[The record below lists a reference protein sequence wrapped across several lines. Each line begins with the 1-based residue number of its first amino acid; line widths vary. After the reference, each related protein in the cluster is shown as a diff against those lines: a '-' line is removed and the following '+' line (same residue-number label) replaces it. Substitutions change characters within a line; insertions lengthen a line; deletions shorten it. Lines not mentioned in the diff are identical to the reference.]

1 MGQLRQA
8 HCPVGTKP
16 GLTIRGKMLPPLLLG
31 FTVSAIA
38 VFATA
43 SLAGSA
49 LRSTLSPGTNLIVV
63 PVLSLCFVM
72 DIVFPHMRRTLFRR
86 QAPETLA
93 KRFPAPI
100 TGLLWG
106 LDTGTVIST
115 FRASAAS
122 WAALMLAFAG
132 WTPWWGG
139 VAYAGAFCLPLGFL
153 ILTYRAARDDGG
165 ESLRTRSTE
174 SLVPALLSR
183 VSHVRYAAAVTTLV
197 GIVVAAETAL

>member
-8 HCPVGTKP
+8 HRPVGTKP
-16 GLTIRGKMLPPLLLG
+16 GLTYRGKMLPPLLLG

-38 VFATA
+38 VFATV

-49 LRSTLSPGTNLIVV
+49 LRSTHSLGTNLIVV
-63 PVLSLCFVM
+63 PVLSLCFAS
-72 DIVFPHMRRTLFRR
+72 DIVFPRMRRTLFRR
-86 QAPETLA
+86 QAPLSFA
-93 KRFPAPI
+93 GRFPAPI

-115 FRASAAS
+115 FRTSAAS

-132 WTPWWGG
+132 WTPLWGG
-139 VAYAGAFCLPLGFL
+139 VAYAGGFCLPLGFL
-153 ILTYRAARDDGG
+153 ILTHRATRDDGG

-174 SLVPALLSR
+174 SLVPVLLSR
-183 VSHVRYAAAVTTLV
+183 VSHVRYAAAVATLV
-197 GIVVAAETAL
+197 GIVLAAEAAL